1 MNKIYH
7 ILLSS
12 LILCAALGC
21 SKSALEEEKAD
32 RTVKIA
38 VVLTQDSYVRW
49 DRIMKLAQKNI
60 ADATDIRPIFEFY
73 DEDSNDVMTLAYQ
86 LARDESVDCVI
97 GCESEENTDMLVYQM
112 SKLKKPKPLFTFNT
126 SQEIL
131 RKYSRK
137 GFMWGLCE
145 SDITQS
151 EIILSQ
157 IAQDLFHK
165 EVALIANTSS
175 TTGQSFVDWF
185 AFQAVE
191 LGLTPKR
198 ICTYNDISEIPSLI
212 NELQQLYCP
221 IICAPRSHEEAAE
234 MIMLTDHQAYFS
246 HVAFSNKTLEIL
258 SKRDG
263 VGDRLAYGLTIVPD
277 PQTGFQDI
285 YTSRYGEDPI
295 FGEPQLYDAIMVTCL
310 AYAVAEEFDISLNN
324 AVSKLLSTESQYY
337 GGWTSTGIESAFNQI
352 VRTHSIPSISGA
364 TGDLAFSPVNHT
376 IINKSTYA
384 FQYLSNYKFYQTAY
398 ICRDGEGGSS
408 SAYGAWIWNKIW
420 DQDFDPNHEDAELKP
435 IKGNKAVLV
444 AASSGWE
451 NYRHQADILAY
462 YQLLKN
468 RGFTDDDIIL
478 IAADDLANHNSNP
491 YPGIIINDD
500 NDLTNL
506 YIDVKVDYRLDQIA
520 PKDFNDIMLGKSSE
534 KLPVVLNSD
543 DDDNVLFIWSG
554 HGVPGAL
561 LWDEDNRSVTGK
573 FMSGLFNEMSSNGK
587 YRKMFGI
594 IEACYSG
601 SVALECE
608 GIPKL
613 LLMTAANDKETS
625 KAQLYSTLWDTYLTN
640 SFTASLL
647 NLVEKDNFNSM
658 SIKDMYSETFS
669 MTMGSHVTLYN
680 VGNFGN
686 VYFNYVGDY
695 FQNGLIL

>member
-7 ILLSS
+7 IMLSA
-12 LILCAALGC
+12 LILCAMLGC
-21 SKSALEEEKAD
+21 SKSDFEEDKSE

-38 VVLTQDSYVRW
+38 VVLSQDSYDRW

-60 ADATDIRPIFEFY
+60 TDATDIRPIFEFY

-112 SKLKKPKPLFTFNT
+112 SRLKKPKPLFTFNT
-126 SQEIL
+126 SQEII

-151 EIILSQ
+151 EILLAQ
-157 IAQDLFHK
+157 IAEDLFYK
-165 EVALIANTSS
+165 NVALIANASS

-185 AFQAVE
+185 AFQSVE

-198 ICTYNDISEIPSLI
+198 ICTYEDVSEIVPLLE
-212 NELQQLYCP
+212 ELKELYCP
-221 IICAPRSHEEAAE
+221 IVCAPKTHEEAAE
-234 MIMLTDHQAYFS
+234 IIMHTDHEAYFS
-246 HVAFSNKTLEIL
+246 HVAFSNKTLDVL
-258 SKRDG
+258 RKSDK
-263 VGDRLAYGLTIVPD
+263 VGDRVAYGLTVVPD

-285 YTSRYGEDPI
+285 YSSRYGEDPI

-310 AYAVAEEFDISLNN
+310 AYAVAEEFGISLNN
-324 AVSKLLSTESQYY
+324 AVSELLSTESQHY
-337 GGWTSTGIESAFNQI
+337 GGWTSDGIESAFKQI
-352 VRTHSIPSISGA
+352 VGAHSIPSISGA
-364 TGDLAFSPVNHT
+364 TGDLVFSPENHT

-398 ICRDGEGGSS
+398 ICRDGKGGSS
-408 SAYGAWIWNKIW
+408 SAQGAWIWNKMW
-420 DQDFDPNHEDAELKP
+420 DQEFDPAHEDAELKP
-435 IKGNKAVLV
+435 IQGNKAVLV

-451 NYRHQADILAY
+451 NYRHQADVLAY
-462 YQLLKN
+462 YQLLKSK
-468 RGFTDDDIIL
+468 GFTDDDIVL
-478 IAADDLANHNSNP
+478 IAADDLAYHVNNP
-491 YPGIIINDD
+491 SPGMIINDD
-500 NDLTNL
+500 YDRTDL
-506 YIDVKVDYRLDQIA
+506 YVDVKVDYKLDLIT
-520 PKDFNDIMLGKSSE
+520 PKDFVDIMLGKSSE
-534 KLPVVLNSD
+534 RLPVVLDSED
-543 DDDNVLFIWSG
+543 HDNVLFIWSG
-554 HGVPGAL
+554 HGVPGTL
-561 LWDEDNRSVTGK
+561 LWDENRQIVTGE
-573 FMSGLFNEMSSNGK
+573 FMSELFNEMYSNGK

-594 IEACYSG
+594 FEACYSG
-601 SVALECE
+601 SVAMECE

-640 SFTASLL
+640 SFTSSLL
-647 NLVEKDNFNSM
+647 DAIQKDHYGTM
-658 SIKDMYSETFS
+658 SIKDLYSETFS

-680 VGNFGN
+680 VENFGN
-686 VYFNYVGDY
+686 VHFNYVSDY
-695 FQNGLIL
+695 FSVN